1 MNPRSTN
8 ARVWPLL
15 SLLVVALT
23 LFSGCQT
30 VDWRQR
36 LAAEL
41 PVLGHR
47 NWIVIA
53 DSAYPAQSGQGIE
66 TIYTG
71 NGQLEVV
78 REVLAALDKTKHVK
92 PVIYLDAELSRVP
105 DALAPG
111 VEKYRSDLKQLLGA
125 RAAQT
130 RPHME
135 LIQLLDRTG
144 TAFRVLILK
153 TDLVL
158 PYTSVFLELD
168 CGYWG
173 PEQEKKLREAIGR
186 GN

>member
-1 MNPRSTN
+1 MNSHSAK
-8 ARVWPLL
+8 ARIWPLF
-15 SLLVVALT
+15 SLLVGALVFFT
-23 LFSGCQT
+23 GCQT

-53 DSAYPAQSGQGIE
+53 DAAYPAQSGQGIE

-71 NGQLEVV
+71 NSQLEVV
-78 REVLAALDKTKHVK
+78 KTVLAALDGTRHVK
-92 PVIYLDAELSRVP
+92 PVVYVDAELSRVP

-125 RAAQT
+125 RAAQAV
-130 RPHME
+130 PHLE
-135 LIQLLDRTG
+135 LIQKLDGAGKT
-144 TAFRVLILK
+144 FRVLILK

-173 PEQEKKLREAIGR
+173 TEQEKKLREAIGR